1 MHELLALM
9 VGDREGASGDRM
21 KDALRNAV
29 RIVALLNIAYFGVEF
44 ITLFAD
50 SIEKMPLSMT

>member
-1 MHELLALM
+1 
-9 VGDREGASGDRM
+9 M

-50 SIEKMPLSMT
+50 SIEKMPLSMS